1 MSIGLFLKYN
11 DISNHYDSVRFVLT
25 NVDKNTSTE
34 YFQRDID
41 NVFIDIKKY
50 LTSKNFIYDDS
61 KFTAFKTKMLAR
73 AKALGEKLPALIK
86 EYTDQNT
93 AVHISVPQ
101 VRYTVVAN
109 IECILDKPAK
119 KFTSIRF
126 DFVTER
132 KTMYD
137 LEIFIAPFKA
147 VYERNSFVPESH
159 ILKAWYV

>member
-50 LTSKNFIYDDS
+50 LISKNFIYDDS

-73 AKALGEKLPALIK
+73 AKALGEKLPA
-86 EYTDQNT
+86 
-93 AVHISVPQ
+93 
-101 VRYTVVAN
+101 
-109 IECILDKPAK
+109 
-119 KFTSIRF
+119 
-126 DFVTER
+126 
-132 KTMYD
+132 
-137 LEIFIAPFKA
+137 
-147 VYERNSFVPESH
+147 
-159 ILKAWYV
+159 